1 MTTLIDEIQRPRLL
15 NSLTSQRKPRKN
27 DDEKKEDEEE
37 RWWRAQDGFPRVQ
50 RQMVKEVHTMAIATF
65 GKIRQACAKRGAGL
79 GRRTM
84 ALCAKRLK
92 MQFLKDTKI
101 KKH

>member
-1 MTTLIDEIQRPRLL
+1 MLKIK
-15 NSLTSQRKPRKN
+15 RKLGHGQQVKN
-27 DDEKKEDEEE
+27 QKKKEDEEK
-37 RWWRAQDGFPRVQ
+37 RWWGAQDGFPRVQ

-79 GRRTM
+79 RRRTM
-84 ALCAKRLK
+84 ALCAKRPK

>member
-1 MTTLIDEIQRPRLL
+1 MI
-15 NSLTSQRKPRKN
+15 SQRKLRKK
-27 DDEKKEDEEE
+27 DGEKKEDEEE

-50 RQMVKEVHTMAIATF
+50 RRMVKEVHTMEIATF
-65 GKIRQACAKRGAGL
+65 CKIRKACAKRGAGL
-79 GRRTM
+79 RRRTM
-84 ALCAKRLK
+84 ALFAKRPK